1 MALEIKKRG
10 KESSV
15 VLVRRFNRILKQSG
29 ILLRAREIRFQRRKK
44 SEEMK
49 KRAAMR
55 REEKKKE
62 YERLRKL
69 GKIE

>member
-1 MALEIKKRG
+1 MGLEIKKQER
-10 KESSV
+10 ESSQS
-15 VLVRRFNRILKQSG
+15 LLYRFQKSVQQSG
-29 ILLRAREIRFQRRKK
+29 ILLRAREIRFRGRKK